1 MVERWRL
8 RTAPLVLL
16 LALVAG
22 CAPPATAPAA
32 PVPVAA
38 PAGMPPAAAPV
49 APAPSGQPPGAQPP
63 GAQPPGAQASAA
75 PLPAAVRLLQLN
87 LCSSGIAA
95 CYTGRSTAEAAA
107 LLRAETPDLVTLN
120 EVCGDDVEVL
130 ERALAEAVPGAEVTS
145 AFQPARDATTG
156 EPYRCRN
163 GEQYGNGLLSR
174 WAATAEGGI
183 HPAQDPADPE
193 QRSWLCLDVASPAVS
208 ACTTH
213 LAYTRRDVA
222 VAQCR
227 FLFDEV
233 VAPRRERTPVVVGG
247 DLNLGPADGP
257 DLVSCFPAGS
267 TAVDDGGGPQVVV
280 AAPGLAVAASG
291 TIDLRGA
298 TDHPGLLVTLG
309 VSPG

>member
-1 MVERWRL
+1 MVERWRR

-22 CAPPATAPAA
+22 CASTSAAPAAPVPAAPVPAA
-32 PVPVAA
+32 PVPVAV
-38 PAGMPPAAAPV
+38 PAEMPSTTALSTT
-49 APAPSGQPPGAQPP
+49 APAPP
-63 GAQPPGAQASAA
+63 
-75 PLPAAVRLLQLN
+75 AVRLLQLN

-107 LLRAETPDLVTLN
+107 VLRAEAPDLVTLN
-120 EVCGDDVEVL
+120 EVCGDDVEAL
-130 ERALAEAVPGAEVTS
+130 ERALAEAVPGAAVTS

-193 QRSWLCLDVASPAVS
+193 QRSWLCLDVASPALS

-227 FLFDEV
+227 YLFDEV
-233 VAPRRERTPVVVGG
+233 VAARRGPVVVGG
-247 DLNLGPADGP
+247 DLNLGPADDP
-257 DLVSCFPAGS
+257 DLRSCFPDGS

-280 AAPGLAVAASG
+280 AAPGLAVAESG

-298 TDHPGLLVTLG
+298 TDHPGLLVAL
-309 VSPG
+309 SPA

>member
-16 LALVAG
+16 LAVVAG
-22 CAPPATAPAA
+22 CASTSAAPAA
-32 PVPVAA
+32 PVPVAV
-38 PAGMPPAAAPV
+38 PAEMPPAPPSTTPSPT
-49 APAPSGQPPGAQPP
+49 APAPVPP
-63 GAQPPGAQASAA
+63 
-75 PLPAAVRLLQLN
+75 AVRLLQLN

-95 CYTGRSTAEAAA
+95 CYTGRSTDEAAA
-107 LLRAETPDLVTLN
+107 VLRAEAPDLVTLN

-130 ERALAEAVPGAEVTS
+130 ERALAEAAPGAAVTS

-183 HPAQDPADPE
+183 HPAQDAADPE
-193 QRSWLCLDVASPAVS
+193 QRSWLCLDVASPALS

-227 FLFDEV
+227 YLFDEV
-233 VAPRRERTPVVVGG
+233 VAPRRERAPVVVGG
-247 DLNLGPADGP
+247 DLNLGPADDP
-257 DLVSCFPAGS
+257 DLRSCFPAGS

-280 AAPGLAVAASG
+280 AAPGLAVAGSG

-298 TDHPGLLVTLG
+298 TDHPGLLVTLSSMI
-309 VSPG
+309 SPG

>member
-1 MVERWRL
+1 MVERWRR

-22 CAPPATAPAA
+22 CASTSAAPAA

-38 PAGMPPAAAPV
+38 PAEMPPVRSSTAPSP
-49 APAPSGQPPGAQPP
+49 PAPSATAPPPP
-63 GAQPPGAQASAA
+63 
-75 PLPAAVRLLQLN
+75 AVRLLQLN

-107 LLRAETPDLVTLN
+107 VLRAQAPDVVTLN
-120 EVCGDDVEVL
+120 EVCGDDVEAL
-130 ERALAEAVPGAEVTS
+130 ERALAEAVPGAAVTS

-193 QRSWLCLDVASPAVS
+193 QRSWLCLDVASPALS

-227 FLFDEV
+227 YLFDEV
-233 VAPRRERTPVVVGG
+233 VAARRGPVVVGG
-247 DLNLGPADGP
+247 DLNLGPADDP
-257 DLVSCFPAGS
+257 DLRSCFPAGS

-280 AAPGLAVAASG
+280 AAPGLAVAESG

-298 TDHPGLLVTLG
+298 TDHPGLLVAL
-309 VSPG
+309 SPG